1 MTWLLPI
8 VHEYPRVLAY
18 IDPGSGSLL
27 LQVLIA
33 GVFSSLFFFKSSL
46 ITVRTSVGR
55 LFKRHA

>member
-1 MTWLLPI
+1 MRFQESWRTSI
-8 VHEYPRVLAY
+8 RGVGVCCF
-18 IDPGSGSLL
+18 
-27 LQVLIA
+27 QVLIA